1 MLREKALYYYNR
13 GFNCSQCLLK
23 ACESVYGVPISKHSL
38 KLCAAVNNGF
48 GVGNICSVIVS
59 GIMVF
64 GLLFDENTAK
74 KCRMELLSVL
84 NEKHSINC
92 MSLKKEF
99 NDKNCENIIGEIAD
113 VVEEIISKKRC

>member
-1 MLREKALYYYNR
+1 
-13 GFNCSQCLLK
+13 
-23 ACESVYGVPISKHSL
+23 
-38 KLCAAVNNGF
+38 
-48 GVGNICSVIVS
+48 
-59 GIMVF
+59 MVF